1 MVSVESIGF
10 CSKCQQNF
18 DTLDAVH
25 LTAKMTTC
33 TLTMYNDGSLSI
45 GNCMKVTSDIRTG
58 VRGGYS

>member
-25 LTAKMTTC
+25 LTAKMTDN
-33 TLTMYNDGSLSI
+33 MYIDN
-45 GNCMKVTSDIRTG
+45 VQ
-58 VRGGYS
+58 